1 MASKVAQFET
11 VPVEHEVKDRLLSR
25 LLEDRAA
32 QYGERTFLNVKGE
45 EPGITY
51 RGLDENANRFAG
63 GLRALGLE
71 KGRKLG
77 VMLPNCAEYLY
88 LLFGAAKIGAVTVP
102 INTGY
107 KGDLLAH
114 VINNSDAEI
123 LVLDEQFVE
132 TVSEVGAG
140 LTGLKTI
147 LVYSGTAASAKAV
160 KIGSAPALPLKI
172 LFDGSTD
179 KPNADVRHTDP
190 VMILYTGGTTGPSKG
205 VVMTN
210 HFYYFYARM
219 VARSIGYAEEDVSYT
234 CMPLFHINAQIGSI
248 VSALYAGAQAVLY
261 ERFRASTFWEEIR
274 SSGATVFLGMG
285 AVGNIL
291 MKNPPLPDDTDNRVR
306 LAAIVPPPGDL
317 AGFER
322 RFELRVIYETFGM
335 TEGLIIPP
343 RLYEPRRP
351 GCCGKPVDDYQV
363 KIVDDDDLPLDP
375 GQTGEIVMRPREPY
389 TMMSGYYKMPEATL
403 EAFRNLW
410 FHTGDL
416 GYFDEDGFLYYVGRK
431 KDAIRRRGENISAF
445 EIESVVNQ
453 HPAVLESAA
462 VAAPSELG
470 EDDVKV
476 VVVVKPGAQLAHEE
490 VIRFCESRMGYFM
503 IPRYVEFRDALPK
516 NPSQRIEKYKLRKDG
531 VNEATWDRE
540 KAGVKLER

>member
-1 MASKVAQFET
+1 MASKVAQSET
-11 VPVEHEVKDRLLSR
+11 VPVEHEVRDRLLGR

-32 QYGERTFLNVKGE
+32 QYGRRTFLNFKGE
-45 EPGITY
+45 QPGITY
-51 RGLDENANRFAG
+51 SGLDENANRFAG

-71 KGRKLG
+71 KGSKIG

-107 KGDLLAH
+107 KGDLLGH

-123 LVLDEQFVE
+123 LVIDEQLVE
-132 TVSEVGAG
+132 TVSEVGAALG
-140 LTGLKTI
+140 GLKTV
-147 LVYSGTAASAKAV
+147 LVYSSTDALAKAV
-160 KIGSAPALPLKI
+160 KIGSARALPLNV
-172 LFDGSTD
+172 LFDGSPD
-179 KPNADVRHTDP
+179 KPDADVRHTDP

-219 VARSIGYAEEDVSYT
+219 VARSIGYTGEDVSYT

-261 ERFRASTFWEEIR
+261 ERFSASTFWDEIR
-274 SSGATVFLGMG
+274 LSGATVFLGMG

-291 MKNPPLPDDTDNRVR
+291 MKNPPGPDDIDNRVR
-306 LAAIVPPPGDL
+306 LAVIVPPPGDL
-317 AGFER
+317 QGFER
-322 RFELRVIYETFGM
+322 RFGLRLIYETFGM

-363 KIVDDDDLPLDP
+363 QIVDDDDLPLDP
-375 GQTGEIVMRPREPY
+375 GQPGEIVMRPREPY

-470 EDDVKV
+470 EDDVKI
-476 VVVVKPGAQLAHEE
+476 VVVVKPGARLAHEE
-490 VIRFCESRMGYFM
+490 VIRFCESRMAYFM

-531 VNEATWDRE
+531 ITAATWDRE
-540 KAGVKLER
+540 KAGVKVER

>member
-1 MASKVAQFET
+1 MASKAAQTET
-11 VPVEHEVKDRLLSR
+11 APVEHEVRDRLLSR

-32 QYGERTFLNVKGE
+32 QFGDRTFLNFKGE
-45 EPGITY
+45 QRGITY
-51 RGLDENANRFAG
+51 SELDENANRFAG
-63 GLRALGLE
+63 GLRELGLE
-71 KGRKLG
+71 KGTKLG
-77 VMLPNCAEYLY
+77 VMLPNCVEYLY

-123 LVLDEQFVE
+123 LVVDEQFVE
-132 TVSEVGAG
+132 TVSEVGVG
-140 LTGLKTI
+140 LGGLKTI
-147 LVYSGTAASAKAV
+147 LVYSGTDASAKAV
-160 KIGSAPALPLKI
+160 KIGSATTLPLKI
-172 LFDGSTD
+172 LFDGATD

-219 VARSIGYAEEDVSYT
+219 VARSIGYTGEDVSYT

-248 VSALYAGAQAVLY
+248 VSALFAGAQAVLY
-261 ERFRASTFWEEIR
+261 ERFSASTFWDEIH

-291 MKNPPLPDDTDNRVR
+291 MKNPPAPEDIDNRVR
-306 LAAIVPPPGDL
+306 LAVIVPPPGDL
-317 AGFER
+317 EGFEQ
-322 RFELRVIYETFGM
+322 RFGLRVIYETFGM

-343 RLYEPRRP
+343 KLYEPRRP

-363 KIVDDDDLPLDP
+363 QIVDDDDLPLDP

-453 HPAVLESAA
+453 HPAVFESAA

-490 VIRFCESRMGYFM
+490 VIRFCESRMAYFM

-516 NPSQRIEKYKLRKDG
+516 NPSQRIEKYKLRADG
-531 VNEATWDRE
+531 VSEATWDRE
-540 KAGVKLER
+540 KAGVKVER